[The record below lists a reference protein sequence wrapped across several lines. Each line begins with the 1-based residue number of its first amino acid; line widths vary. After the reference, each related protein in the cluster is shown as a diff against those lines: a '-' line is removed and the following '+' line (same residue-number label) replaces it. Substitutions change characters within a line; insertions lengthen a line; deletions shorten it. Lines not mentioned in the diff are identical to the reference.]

1 MNAVLPGMN
10 LVRQV
15 SFQKKIR
22 AVWLGYFNIQSEISK
37 LGRISLHADT
47 DSWNS

>member
-15 SFQKKIR
+15 VYSEKNPSRPARI
-22 AVWLGYFNIQSEISK
+22 FNIQSEISK